1 MNLHND
7 TRYHQNYSFS
17 KMYRPNSQR
26 ILPRGHDR
34 NMTTAATTA
43 AFMSSLPQQR
53 RNVIQ
58 RPRSNRDGCCRR
70 RRRYHSSH
78 HSATNNTAEYQ
89 KFSHHA
95 LTIASAPP
103 SALPRPQQQQH
114 NDDDPPNNNNN
125 NQSLVFGQTFTPHML
140 QIHYQN
146 GQWSAPQIVPYQNLS
161 VSPAASSLHYGTYV
175 RAGRML
181 YSDMCVLCTNT
192 TSLLLSYYRYT
203 LYRFT
208 MLRRNEG
215 LQTVATTTTNA
226 RIHHSHSQ
234 RNTLV
239 SSGQKYATIVPQ
251 YGTTEYAGI
260 SV

>member
-7 TRYHQNYSFS
+7 TRYHPNHSFS
-17 KMYRPNSQR
+17 KMYRPSSQR

-58 RPRSNRDGCCRR
+58 RPRSNSDGCCRR
-70 RRRYHSSH
+70 RCRRYHSSH
-78 HSATNNTAEYQ
+78 VSATNNTAEYQ
-89 KFSHHA
+89 NFSHHA

-114 NDDDPPNNNNN
+114 DDDDPTNNN

-161 VSPAASSLHYGTYV
+161 VSPAASSLQASRLSACIAPSSTRPSSTHCCV
-175 RAGRML
+175 RDRSHFSNSRAGRLMAS
-181 YSDMCVLCTNT
+181 YRPT
-192 TSLLLSYYRYT
+192 TAS
-203 LYRFT
+203 
-208 MLRRNEG
+208 
-215 LQTVATTTTNA
+215 AC
-226 RIHHSHSQ
+226 
-234 RNTLV
+234 
-239 SSGQKYATIVPQ
+239 
-251 YGTTEYAGI
+251 
-260 SV
+260 

>member
-1 MNLHND
+1 
-7 TRYHQNYSFS
+7 
-17 KMYRPNSQR
+17 
-26 ILPRGHDR
+26 
-34 NMTTAATTA
+34 
-43 AFMSSLPQQR
+43 MSSLFQQQ

-161 VSPAASSLHYGTYV
+161 VSPAASSLHYGTCLLYV
-175 RAGRML
+175 APSLQYNIYIYILTNRNVVERCYVPYNGH
-181 YSDMCVLCTNT
+181 VCTA
-192 TSLLLSYYRYT
+192 Y
-203 LYRFT
+203 
-208 MLRRNEG
+208 
-215 LQTVATTTTNA
+215 
-226 RIHHSHSQ
+226 
-234 RNTLV
+234 
-239 SSGQKYATIVPQ
+239 
-251 YGTTEYAGI
+251 
-260 SV
+260 